1 MAFVTYEI
9 EKPGGGWVNVEIDDA
24 LPEEE
29 KQRQIGEIQADLY
42 YRFSNPVPSPPGQEG
57 LPDIRDRIAREK
69 RRQDRSLWET
79 VTSPEFMEDVIEPWK
94 EEPTR
99 RMAGALGGMA
109 AGMKGMTKF
118 QHPLAVTLPW
128 LGATGGE
135 VAAEYLGDIAEGKS
149 MKEALTDAEEVAKWS
164 AGVNFGLPV
173 ASVGWQ
179 MTRRMMAARAL
190 GIPLNEVEDWLIR
203 FGEYNIPVG
212 IVDITKVSAIKA
224 MESVLGRVPILSGPY
239 RKHQAR
245 QREALLKKVPILK
258 ELNELV
264 PTADA
269 QILGINFKDAGIN
282 NSREMLIEYT
292 RAYKAADRAA
302 RVLGNDAVPT
312 DAMKAVAERLAKEGN
327 LPYLINKTKVTL
339 PADKLHHA
347 RVTDR
352 YKVTPMKGAKPDEVQ
367 KFVAQWAKLPDRI
380 SIRHWRNIKQELT
393 ALHDQAAVKGYREKT
408 LGQAWHGHQNAQ
420 NQLLAQLQDG
430 VAVGKLAGMD
440 ANTARVLGK
449 SIASRYAY
457 ANNLFGT
464 AQNLW
469 KTRGARPFKQVDKNF
484 FKREFLLGGWK
495 EPGAAN
501 ADQLFKTA
509 YKTDSAET
517 LQQLRSIVG
526 DENMVRG
533 WQHYWDEALIS
544 ARTPTKGGMLPE
556 EGIIIDTDKLLKSI
570 GFLPGGKV
578 ASPTVLKEMLK
589 GTGTTPESLGRFVS
603 VLSKFDQI
611 TSPAQM
617 LSRSVALKGMP
628 GITRALGVGAMAAG
642 VGIGIFKAIAMAALL
657 RGGGVAVTS
666 PELLKNLT
674 KLGEMALR
682 SKGSFYGTFSAGDIP
697 VRLAKEGIPAGAYMK
712 LVEEI
717 SEQVIEVEL
726 RRMQERYNAMWESAE
741 VPRLPEALLDRMGGI
756 YLE

>member
-578 ASPTVLKEMLK
+578 ASPAVLKEMLK

-726 RRMQERYNAMWESAE
+726 RRMQERYNEMWESAE
-741 VPRLPEALLDRMGGI
+741 APRLPEALLDRMGGI